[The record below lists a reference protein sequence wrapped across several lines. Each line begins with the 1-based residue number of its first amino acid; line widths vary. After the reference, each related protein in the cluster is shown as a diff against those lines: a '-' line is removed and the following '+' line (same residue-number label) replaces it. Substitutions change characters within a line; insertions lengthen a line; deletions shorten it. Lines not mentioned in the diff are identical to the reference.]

1 MDAGI
6 NKLTDAVSFAY
17 WSIISSTNSS
27 IYSTI
32 QKWLFSITKIKK
44 IQEPGFTSKPSEKP
58 YFSCIFTLLLVYLV
72 NRTALSTWLGSLTDN
87 LLKTHCT
94 REWYNTYFR
103 LKTGI
108 LNRFK
113 TLILP
118 YSSNM
123 TIYGVS
129 YFSCSSLH
137 NSVSLLRTIMNQLLL
152 GIESISAASYAQ

>member
-32 QKWLFSITKIKK
+32 QKWLFSITKIK
-44 IQEPGFTSKPSEKP
+44 SKSLDLRPSPRKSLIFHA
-58 YFSCIFTLLLVYLV
+58 FSHFYLCTLV

>member
-58 YFSCIFTLLLVYLV
+58 YFSCIYLCTLV